1 MAVSGPAR
9 WCFGIAAT
17 VCIAAMLGHELL
29 GGSKVLDPL
38 HQVDLPADVVWL
50 HHFSWHVGSVAL
62 VAMAA
67 MFVLAA
73 RKAEHL
79 ILAGFGTAIS
89 VGFAVLGISLD
100 LWRRRTLGHA
110 CTLSLDAFSG
120 SWRRGHLSSRAR
132 MNRAG
137 RKSLDLL

>member
-1 MAVSGPAR
+1 MAVSAPAR

-38 HQVDLPADVVWL
+38 HRVDLPADVVWL

-62 VAMAA
+62 SAMAA

-73 RKAEHL
+73 RKSEHL
-79 ILAGFGTAIS
+79 ILADFGTAIS
-89 VGFAVLGISLD
+89 IGFAVLGVSLAVFGD
-100 LWRRRTLGHA
+100 AALWRTPA
-110 CTLSLDAFSG
+110 PYPWTLSAAFG
-120 SWRRGHLSSRAR
+120 GAGIYLS
-132 MNRAG
+132 
-137 RKSLDLL
+137 RKGTRP

>member
-1 MAVSGPAR
+1 MAVSAPAR

-29 GGSKVLDPL
+29 GGSKVLVPL
-38 HQVDLPADVVWL
+38 HRVDLPADVVWL

-67 MFVLAA
+67 MFVFAG

-89 VGFAVLGISLD
+89 IGFAVLGVSLAVFGD
-100 LWRRRTLGHA
+100 AALWRTPA
-110 CTLSLDAFSG
+110 PYPWTLSAAFG
-120 SWRRGHLSSRAR
+120 GAGIYFSRKGTR
-132 MNRAG
+132 P
-137 RKSLDLL
+137 

>member
-1 MAVSGPAR
+1 MAVSAPAR

-29 GGSKVLDPL
+29 GSSKVLNPL

-73 RKAEHL
+73 RRSEHL

-89 VGFAVLGISLD
+89 IGFAALGVSLAVFGD
-100 LWRRRTLGHA
+100 AALWRTPA
-110 CTLSLDAFSG
+110 PYPWALSAAFGCAGIFLVRKDAK
-120 SWRRGHLSSRAR
+120 
-132 MNRAG
+132 N
-137 RKSLDLL
+137 

>member
-1 MAVSGPAR
+1 MAVSAPAK
-9 WCFGIAAT
+9 WCFYIAAA

-29 GGSKVLDPL
+29 GGAKVLDPL
-38 HQVDLPADVVWL
+38 HEVDLPADVVWL

-79 ILAGFGTAIS
+79 ILAGFATAIS
-89 VGFAVLGISLD
+89 IGFAILGVSLAVFGD
-100 LWRRRTLGHA
+100 PALWTTPA
-110 CTLSLDAFSG
+110 PYPWTLSALLGGAGIYWVRKDA
-120 SWRRGHLSSRAR
+120 RV
-132 MNRAG
+132 
-137 RKSLDLL
+137 

>member
-1 MAVSGPAR
+1 MTESGPAK
-9 WCFGIAAT
+9 WCFRIAAA
-17 VCIAAMLGHELL
+17 VCIIAMLGHELL

-38 HQVDLPADVVWL
+38 HQVVLPADVVWL

-73 RKAEHL
+73 RKPEHL

-89 VGFAVLGISLD
+89 VGFAVLGISLAIFGD
-100 LWRRRTLGHA
+100 AALWSTPA
-110 CTLSLDAFSG
+110 PYPWTLSAALGGAG
-120 SWRRGHLSSRAR
+120 IYLARRNAR
-132 MNRAG
+132 T
-137 RKSLDLL
+137 

>member
-1 MAVSGPAR
+1 MAVSAPAR

-29 GGSKVLDPL
+29 GGSKVLAPL
-38 HQVDLPADVVWL
+38 HEVDLPADVVWL

-73 RKAEHL
+73 RKPQHL

-89 VGFAVLGISLD
+89 VSFAVLGISLAIFGD
-100 LWRRRTLGHA
+100 AALWGTPA
-110 CTLSLDAFSG
+110 PYPWTLSAALGGAG
-120 SWRRGHLSSRAR
+120 IYLARRNAR
-132 MNRAG
+132 T
-137 RKSLDLL
+137 